1 MFCWFSA
8 GAMCAKV
15 LSGPKAALGRK
26 QMKAMQGRAAVAS
39 VGTVCTA
46 TTERGPPDLKR
57 CEQNAHKLC
66 RNELTSLVQQGSAME
81 CALME
86 APIKDRQARL
96 GLAAMPGFRLP
107 HKIKALYIAT
117 RHRTGKWL
125 ADALAA
131 DSAAEVAIE
140 EAVGSLAGIA
150 RLREETFDVV
160 LISHEPG
167 LLDALDLVEGYRAGG
182 AEEPI
187 IVLGT
192 QSEQEMAVLCYEV
205 GADGYLCV
213 HTATTRQLLWI
224 VARAIQRH
232 QLVRENQ
239 RLAQDQQARIQS
251 EREEAERILRQ
262 QRAMIGHQGAAAGNR
277 DGSAEKLPAR
287 LPPPR
292 QLPQQLVSHYRD
304 LLRTYVIM
312 GTGNLSG
319 ELKQLADVLVSAGI
333 TPKELM
339 HLHLYVLEELV
350 RGLGTRSARHVMTR
364 ADLMVLEL
372 MLRLAEGYQTR
383 YYQRIH
389 PPSQQLLPG
398 FAER

>member
-1 MFCWFSA
+1 
-8 GAMCAKV
+8 
-15 LSGPKAALGRK
+15 
-26 QMKAMQGRAAVAS
+26 
-39 VGTVCTA
+39 
-46 TTERGPPDLKR
+46 
-57 CEQNAHKLC
+57 
-66 RNELTSLVQQGSAME
+66 
-81 CALME
+81 ME
-86 APIKDRQARL
+86 APIKDRQSRL

-167 LLDALDLVEGYRAGG
+167 VLDALDLVEGYRAGG

-239 RLAQDQQARIQS
+239 RLAQDQQARVQA

-262 QRAMIGHQGAAAGNR
+262 QRAMLGQQDTAFDYRG
-277 DGSAEKLPAR
+277 GSAGLPAR
-287 LPPPR
+287 LPPPC

-312 GTGNLSG
+312 GTGNLSL
-319 ELKQLADVLVSAGI
+319 ELKQLAEVLVSAGI
-333 TPKELM
+333 TAKELM

-398 FAER
+398 FAEH

>member
-1 MFCWFSA
+1 
-8 GAMCAKV
+8 
-15 LSGPKAALGRK
+15 
-26 QMKAMQGRAAVAS
+26 
-39 VGTVCTA
+39 
-46 TTERGPPDLKR
+46 
-57 CEQNAHKLC
+57 
-66 RNELTSLVQQGSAME
+66 
-81 CALME
+81 ME
-86 APIKDRQARL
+86 APIKDRQSRVS
-96 GLAAMPGFRLP
+96 LAAMPGFRLP
-107 HKIKALYIAT
+107 NKIKTLYITT

-131 DSAAEVAIE
+131 DSAAEVTIE

-167 LLDALDLVEGYRAGG
+167 VLDALDLVEGYRAGG

-224 VARAIQRH
+224 AARAIQRH

-239 RLAQDQQARIQS
+239 RLTQDQQARLQA
-251 EREEAERILRQ
+251 EREDAERILRQ
-262 QRAMIGHQGAAAGNR
+262 QRAMLFSPQSPTHAQ
-277 DGSAEKLPAR
+277 PASSDPAPER
-287 LPPPR
+287 LPPPS
-292 QLPQQLVSHYRD
+292 QLPQQLIRHYRD

-312 GTGNLSG
+312 GTGNLSC
-319 ELKQLADVLVSAGI
+319 ELKQLAEVLVSAGI
-333 TPKELM
+333 TPSELM
-339 HLHLYVLEELV
+339 HLHIYVLEELV
-350 RGLGTRSARHVMTR
+350 RGLGSRSARHVMTR
-364 ADLMVLEL
+364 ADLMMLEL
-372 MLRLAEGYQTR
+372 MLRVAEGYRFR
-383 YYQRIH
+383 YYQRIN
-389 PPSQQLLPG
+389 PPSQQWLPG